1 MMEQA
6 YLNSVNLNAGSN
18 FPYLVL
24 DVTKDDSVPRNPGY
38 RVMHW
43 HEDLQF
49 ILVLEGAIRVQTL
62 RQTISLCQGEGLFI
76 NRGVVHL
83 VMPDGVCHYNSFLF
97 PDSLLRF
104 APCAAAGQVVTAVTQ
119 DAGLELHHLNASCAW
134 EREALQHLQTL
145 AALQEKRDSWYE
157 YAVLTELCALWLV
170 LAKNIPHGSVKV
182 DTLIRERMRLF
193 LDYITV
199 HLEEPLT
206 IASIAESAH
215 VSTSECLRCFH
226 QSMGTTPYR
235 YLMDVRLAKAASLLT
250 DTDMTVQ
257 QIAERVGFSTTS
269 HFGKCFKERAGCSP
283 REYRLHKIMSSRR

>member
-1 MMEQA
+1 MEQG
-6 YLNSVNLNAGSN
+6 YLNSINLNAHSD

-49 ILVLEGAIRVQTL
+49 ILVLEGAIHVQTL
-62 RQTISLCQGEGLFI
+62 RQTVLLCQGDGLFI

-83 VMPDGVCHYNSFLF
+83 VMPEGACHYNSFLF

-104 APCAAAGQVVTAVTQ
+104 APCAAAGQVVAAVTQ
-119 DAGLELHHLNASCAW
+119 DAALELYPLHASRSW
-134 EREALQHLQTL
+134 EKEALQHLQTL
-145 AALQEKRDSWYE
+145 AALQQKRDPWYE
-157 YAVLTELCALWLV
+157 YAVLTALCALWLV
-170 LAKNIPHGSVKV
+170 LAKNFPHGSAKV
-182 DTLIRERMRLF
+182 NTLIRERMRLF
-193 LDYITV
+193 LDYIAA
-199 HLEEPLT
+199 HLAEPLT
-206 IASIAESAH
+206 IAAIAESAH

-235 YLMDVRLAKAASLLT
+235 YLMDVRLAKAAALLT

-257 QIAERVGFSTTS
+257 QITENVGFNTAS
-269 HFGKCFKERAGCSP
+269 HFGKCFRERSGCSP
-283 REYRLHKIMSSRR
+283 REYRLRKDMSNRK